1 MKILVVAG
9 YCLRVNSS
17 ANLCHLS
24 YINGLL
30 DCGHEVDLLTVSE
43 KNQVIDPGIVMPPV
57 RNRFEYDASW
67 YEQMGNRRRIMG
79 SAAAQEA
86 APTVAPAPAAEG
98 GRRSLPSRLKAKFR
112 AAYGPHRMS
121 IVWYHR
127 AKHFRSK
134 EHYDL
139 VISLSDPPVS
149 HKLVGWLLRKGRL
162 HTNRWIQIWEDPWGA
177 DINGYTTLD
186 AIRREESSILSSAE
200 RILYVS
206 PLTLLYQQ
214 QAFPEFADKM
224 SWMPLPSYYQSD
236 LTDRDFSCLSFG
248 YFGDYTSHVR
258 NLKPF
263 YEAAVEL
270 GLETAICGNSDAP
283 FQSTDTIHVYPR
295 LPLGELKVHE
305 DKANALIFLCNL
317 RGGQIPGKLYQYA
330 ATNKLVLFIMDGT
343 PEEKAVLRDYFA
355 GFDRFV
361 FCENDKDSIAKAI
374 RTLQS
379 QVIAPSLH
387 TPLTRFEPKQII
399 TEIIEGAFK

>member
-43 KNQVIDPGIVMPPV
+43 KNQIIDPGIKLPAV

-67 YEQMGNRRRIMG
+67 YEQMGNRRRG
-79 SAAAQEA
+79 TAPVSAPAA
-86 APTVAPAPAAEG
+86 APAPAADS
-98 GRRSLPSRLKAKFR
+98 GRRSFRSTLKAKLR

-127 AKHFRSK
+127 AKCFRST
-134 EHYDL
+134 ERYDL

-149 HKLVGWLLRKGRL
+149 HKLVAWLLRKNRL
-162 HTNRWIQIWEDPWGA
+162 LADRWIQIWEDPWGA

-186 AIRREESSILSSAE
+186 AIRKEEISILSSAQE
-200 RILYVS
+200 ILYVS
-206 PLTLLYQQ
+206 PLTLMYQQ
-214 QAFPEFADKM
+214 QAFPEFAEKM

-236 LTDRDFSCLSFG
+236 LIEQDLSHLSFG

-258 NLKPF
+258 DLKPF
-263 YEAAVEL
+263 YDAAVEL
-270 GLETAICGNSDAP
+270 GLEAVICGNSDAP
-283 FQSTDTIHVYPR
+283 FPSADGIRVYPR
-295 LPLGELKVHE
+295 MPLGELKVHE
-305 DKANALIFLCNL
+305 DRTNALIFLCNR
-317 RGGQIPGKLYQYA
+317 RGGQIPGKIYQYA

-361 FCENDKDSIAKAI
+361 FCENDKASIMAALRDLQASPI
-374 RTLQS
+374 RP
-379 QVIAPSLH
+379 ALH

-399 TEIIEGAFK
+399 TEIIEGVRR